1 MSLSRVARRSVG
13 LVLGLLAAL
22 GCTDMVRVTETP
34 AVAKNGITIHR
45 IAVAP
50 FRTVQRPSG
59 RTVPSDTGSLVA
71 GFVADAAARRGLD
84 VIPPTDVAQSLGL
97 GDPTAQ
103 LPDARAIVQE
113 AAQRFGADTVAIGTV
128 TRWRERSGQAA
139 GTLQPASVAL
149 EVKLYSAAAAA
160 LLWAGAFDETQV
172 ALGVNVLKAGQYPGG
187 GTRWLTAAEFA
198 RFGSDQVVSRIPL
211 AAR

>member
-1 MSLSRVARRSVG
+1 MPLTRIARNRVGPA
-13 LVLGLLAAL
+13 LGLLAAL

-34 AVAKNGITIHR
+34 AVAQNGITIHR

-50 FRTVQRPSG
+50 FRPVQRPSG
-59 RTVPSDTGSLVA
+59 RTVSSETGSLVA
-71 GFVADAAARRGLD
+71 SFVADAAARRGLD

-97 GDPTAQ
+97 ADPTVQ

-128 TRWRERSGQAA
+128 SRWQERSGQAA

-149 EVKLYSAAAAA
+149 EVKLYSTAAAA

-198 RFGSDQVVSRIPL
+198 RFGADQVVSRIPI

>member
-1 MSLSRVARRSVG
+1 MRGLPWAVAAF
-13 LVLGLLAAL
+13 LALAAA

-34 AVAKNGITIHR
+34 AVAQGGIAIRR

-50 FRTVQRPSG
+50 LRAAQRSSG
-59 RTVPSDTGSLVA
+59 SPMPSDVGSLVG
-71 GFVADAAARRGLD
+71 GFVAEALARRGLD
-84 VIPPTDVAQSLGL
+84 VVPPPDVAQGL
-97 GDPTAQ
+97 GIGEDPAQ
-103 LPDARAIVQE
+103 LPDARTIVAA
-113 AAQRFGADTVAIGTV
+113 AAQRFGADTVALGSV

-149 EVKLYSAAAAA
+149 EVRLYSATAGA

-172 ALGVNVLKAGQYPGG
+172 ALGVIVLQATQYPGG

-198 RFGSDQVVSRIPL
+198 RFGADQVVSRIPL

>member
-1 MSLSRVARRSVG
+1 
-13 LVLGLLAAL
+13 
-22 GCTDMVRVTETP
+22 MVRVTETP
-34 AVAKNGITIHR
+34 AVARNGIAIR
-45 IAVAP
+45 RLAVAP
-50 FRTVQRPSG
+50 FRPVQRPAG
-59 RTVPSDTGSLVA
+59 PTIASDTGALVA

-84 VIPPTDVAQSLGL
+84 VIPPTDVAQGLGL
-97 GDPTAQ
+97 ADAATQ
-103 LPDARAIVQE
+103 LVDARAIVQE

-149 EVKLYSAAAAA
+149 EVKLYSVAASA

-198 RFGSDQVVSRIPL
+198 RFGADQVVSRIPL

>member
-1 MSLSRVARRSVG
+1 VR
-13 LVLGLLAAL
+13 GLLRAVAAL
-22 GCTDMVRVTETP
+22 LAFAACGCTDMVRVTETP
-34 AVAKNGITIHR
+34 SVAQGGIAIRR

-50 FRTVQRPSG
+50 LRAAQRPSAPPM
-59 RTVPSDTGSLVA
+59 PSDVGSLVG
-71 GFVADAAARRGLD
+71 GFVAEALARRGLD
-84 VIPPTDVAQSLGL
+84 VVPPPDVAQGL
-97 GDPTAQ
+97 GIGEDPAQ
-103 LPDARAIVQE
+103 LPDARTIVQA
-113 AAQRFGADTVAIGTV
+113 AAQRFGADTVVIGSV

-149 EVKLYSAAAAA
+149 EVKLYSATAGA

-172 ALGVNVLKAGQYPGG
+172 ALGVNVLKATQYPGG

-198 RFGSDQVVSRIPL
+198 RFGADQVVSRIPL